1 MKNTHPSAS
10 PAEGKSPSSTH
21 SHKSRSRARS
31 LFGILFLGSIA
42 AYFLLP
48 GVFAAPYTSAGK
60 YKKEAAAPQKEE
72 SKKAEGEEATTTTP
86 LFPDGAPRY
95 ITTPKAVKA
104 IYMTQCVAGTPS
116 FREKLIT
123 LADETEINSIMID
136 IKDFSGGIGFQTENP
151 VLAPFVSDRCRASD
165 MRELVARMHEKGI
178 YVIGRITVFQ
188 DPLQTKAHPERA
200 VQSAATGGVWKDNKG
215 LSFIDVGAKEH
226 WEYIVELSRESRL
239 LGFDELNYDYV
250 RFPSDGNMK
259 DARFRDMNGRTK
271 AEVLETFFV
280 YLAKRVKDPTLYGAG
295 VGAPAISADLFGMTT
310 TNTDDLNIGQ
320 VLERT
325 LPYFDYV
332 APMVYPSHYPPNFNG
347 WKNPNTV
354 PYELIHYVMK
364 EGVRR
369 TIATTTPIHWLGGEA
384 LYREE
389 KIQTGTSTTATKK
402 MATGLYSKPAYDA
415 QKLRPW
421 IQDFDYGGN
430 YDVAE
435 VRAQVKATY
444 DVGLASWMLW
454 APSNIYTRGALQA
467 E

>member
-1 MKNTHPSAS
+1 MCPPAS
-10 PAEGKSPSSTH
+10 PAEGKLPLSTR
-21 SHKSRSRARS
+21 SHKSRSHARS

-48 GVFAAPYTSAGK
+48 EVFAAPYTSAGK
-60 YKKEAAAPQKEE
+60 YKKETTASQKKET
-72 SKKAEGEEATTTTP
+72 KTVAEEEAIITTP
-86 LFPDGAPRY
+86 LLADIPRY
-95 ITTPKAVKA
+95 IATPKAVKA

-151 VLAPFVSDRCRASD
+151 ALLPFVSDRCRADD
-165 MRELVARMHEKGI
+165 MRALIARMHEKGI

-200 VQSAATGGVWKDNKG
+200 VQSASTGGVWKDNKG
-215 LSFIDVGAKEH
+215 LSFIDVGTQEH

-250 RFPSDGNMK
+250 RYPSDGNMK

-271 AEVLETFFV
+271 AEVLETFFA
-280 YLAKRVKDPTLYGAG
+280 YLAKRVKDPALYGAG
-295 VGAPAISADLFGMTT
+295 VGVPAISADLFGMTT

-320 VLERT
+320 VLERA

-347 WKNPNTV
+347 WKNPNSV
-354 PYELIHYVMK
+354 PYELIHFVMK

-369 TIATTTPIHWLGGEA
+369 TIATSTPIHWLGGEPI
-384 LYREE
+384 YREE
-389 KIQTGTSTTATKK
+389 KVSTGTSTTETKK
-402 MATGLYSKPAYDA
+402 VFTGLYSKPAYDA

-435 VRAQVKATY
+435 VRAQIKATY
-444 DVGLASWMLW
+444 DVGLTSWMLW
-454 APSNIYTRGALQA
+454 APSNIYTRGALRV